1 MSEDQSAQ
9 LIHSLLLLVLLAS
22 GLIFHFRNRLG
33 MAVKYAGIWISVIM
47 VMVLLYSYKHD
58 FSDFKE
64 RLLSSLSPSTVINN
78 DDGSISVKASQD
90 GHFYI
95 NTEINGQSVRFMVDT
110 GASDIVINKSTA
122 EKIGI
127 DLNRLQYINT
137 YYTANGKVRGAP
149 VRLESI
155 KVGNYTINDIRASVN
170 EADMNKSL
178 LGMSFLNKLNGY
190 EVKNDTL
197 TLWP

>member
-33 MAVKYAGIWISVIM
+33 MAFKYAGIWISVIM

-90 GHFYI
+90 
-95 NTEINGQSVRFMVDT
+95 
-110 GASDIVINKSTA
+110 
-122 EKIGI
+122 
-127 DLNRLQYINT
+127 
-137 YYTANGKVRGAP
+137 
-149 VRLESI
+149 
-155 KVGNYTINDIRASVN
+155 
-170 EADMNKSL
+170 
-178 LGMSFLNKLNGY
+178 
-190 EVKNDTL
+190 
-197 TLWP
+197 